1 MTQESLPKQRICG
14 ACGGLFIGDNI
25 QSINYVHVSV
35 GPPIP
40 VDKFRLQTCSKSTN
54 TACLTKS
61 LLATNSKVVTQR
73 PNYNKGFLNSSE
85 IDDIA
90 TSLLKERGITMPD
103 RYITINWIE
112 YARKVLVPVDC
123 KYSCTT
129 YIKGVDVMLSISIEF
144 VDSTNEGYLT
154 FLIPSLVKVDLDDM
168 EFDLYEG
175 NRIVAKARF
184 K

>member
-1 MTQESLPKQRICG
+1 MNQRLCQL
-14 ACGGLFIGDNI
+14 CGGLFIGNI
-25 QSINYVHVSV
+25 LASVDKVHVSI

-40 VDKFRLQTCSKSTN
+40 ISKYKQQVCSK
-54 TACLTKS
+54 ADPKICLTKS
-61 LLATNSKVVTQR
+61 ILNKVTVQTQR
-73 PNYNKGFLNSSE
+73 PNYNKGFLNSNE

-90 TSLLKERGITMPD
+90 TTLLKERGITMPD
-103 RYITINWIE
+103 RYITIKWIE
-112 YARKVLVPVDC
+112 GARKVPVPVDC

-154 FLIPSLVKVDLDDM
+154 FLRRELVKVDLDDM

-175 NRIVAKARF
+175 GNKVATATF

>member
-1 MTQESLPKQRICG
+1 MNQRLCQL
-14 ACGGLFIGDNI
+14 CGGLFIGNI
-25 QSINYVHVSV
+25 LASVDKVHVSI

-40 VDKFRLQTCSKSTN
+40 ISKYKQQVCSK
-54 TACLTKS
+54 ADPKICLTKS
-61 LLATNSKVVTQR
+61 ILNKVTVQTQR
-73 PNYNKGFLNSSE
+73 PNYNKGFLNSNE

-90 TSLLKERGITMPD
+90 TTLLKERGITMPD
-103 RYITINWIE
+103 RYITIKWIE
-112 YARKVLVPVDC
+112 GARKVPVPVDC

-154 FLIPSLVKVDLDDM
+154 FLRRELVKVDLDDM

-175 NRIVAKARF
+175 RNKVATATF

>member
-1 MTQESLPKQRICG
+1 MTQESLSKQKLCG
-14 ACGGLFIGDNI
+14 ACGALFIGDNM

-40 VDKFRLQTCSKSTN
+40 IDKFKLQTCSKSTN
-54 TACLTKS
+54 SACLTKS
-61 LLATNSKVVTQR
+61 LLNTKVVTQR
-73 PNYNKGFLNSSE
+73 PQYNRGFLTTSE

-90 TSLLKERGITMPD
+90 TSLLKDMSITMPD

-112 YARKVLVPVDC
+112 GARKVPVSVDC

-129 YIKGVDVMLSISIEF
+129 YIKEVDTMLSIIIEF
-144 VDSTNEGYLT
+144 IDSTNEGYLT
-154 FLIPSLVKVDLDDM
+154 FLKPELIKDIILDAM
-168 EFDLYEG
+168 EFDLYESSNKIAIG
-175 NRIVAKARF
+175 KF

>member
-1 MTQESLPKQRICG
+1 MNQRLCQL
-14 ACGGLFIGDNI
+14 CGGLFIGNI
-25 QSINYVHVSV
+25 LASVDKVHVSI

-40 VDKFRLQTCSKSTN
+40 ISKYKQQVCSK
-54 TACLTKS
+54 ADPKICLTKS
-61 LLATNSKVVTQR
+61 ILNKVTVQTQR
-73 PNYNKGFLNSSE
+73 PNYNKGFLNSNE

-90 TSLLKERGITMPD
+90 TTLLKERGITMPD
-103 RYITINWIE
+103 RYITIKWIE
-112 YARKVLVPVDC
+112 GARKVPVPVDC

-154 FLIPSLVKVDLDDM
+154 FLIPSLVENINLNSMK
-168 EFDLYEG
+168 FDLYEG
-175 NRIVAKARF
+175 GNKVATATF

>member
-1 MTQESLPKQRICG
+1 MNQRLCQL
-14 ACGGLFIGDNI
+14 CGGLFIGNI
-25 QSINYVHVSV
+25 LASVDKVHVSI

-40 VDKFRLQTCSKSTN
+40 ISKYKQQVCSK
-54 TACLTKS
+54 ADPKICLTKS
-61 LLATNSKVVTQR
+61 ILNKVTVQTQR
-73 PNYNKGFLNSSE
+73 PNYNKGFLNSNE

-90 TSLLKERGITMPD
+90 TTLLKERGITMPD
-103 RYITINWIE
+103 RYITIKWIE
-112 YARKVLVPVDC
+112 GARKVPVPVDC

-175 NRIVAKARF
+175 RNKVATATF

>member
-1 MTQESLPKQRICG
+1 MTEQQPVTERICSK
-14 ACGGLFIGDNI
+14 CGGLFIGNVLASVDKV
-25 QSINYVHVSV
+25 YVSN

-40 VDKFRLQTCSKSTN
+40 ISKYKLQVCSK
-54 TACLTKS
+54 ADPKGCLTKS
-61 LLATNSKVVTQR
+61 ILNKVTVQTQR
-73 PNYNKGFLNSSE
+73 PNYNKGFLTSSE

-90 TSLLKERGITMPD
+90 TSILKERGITMPD

-112 YARKVLVPVDC
+112 YARKMPVPVNC

-129 YIKGVDVMLSISIEF
+129 YITGVDVMLSISIEF

-154 FLIPSLVKVDLDDM
+154 FLIPSLVENINLNDM
-168 EFDLYEG
+168 EFDLYEDK
-175 NRIVAKARF
+175 NVVANCSF